1 MDQVSD
7 LLQATQLL
15 KRWSDG
21 DDSALH
27 ALMPMV
33 YEELRAAARAACQK
47 QDFDGQ
53 MQPTV
58 LVHEAYLR
66 IANLNNQEWSGRAHF
81 LAVAAKAMRQ
91 LVIDDAR
98 ARRAAKRGS
107 GERPLTLDTTLFNP
121 KTPHMVDVLSV
132 EEALQNL
139 ARLDERKAKVVEMR
153 FFGGLTNEEVAQVL
167 GVARS
172 TVADDWTFARA
183 WLAEELQEN

>member
-7 LLQATQLL
+7 LTQATQLL

-33 YEELRAAARAACQK
+33 YEELRAAARCVCQK
-47 QDFDGQ
+47 QDFDGH
-53 MQPTV
+53 MQPTM

-66 IANLNNQEWSGRAHF
+66 IANLSDHDWSGKAHF

-98 ARRAAKRGS
+98 ARQAAKRGS
-107 GERPLTLDTTLFNP
+107 GERPLTLDTSIFNP
-121 KTPHMVDVLSV
+121 KTPHMADVLSI

-139 ARLDERKAKVVEMR
+139 AKLDERKARVVEMR

>member
-1 MDQVSD
+1 MDQASD
-7 LLQATQLL
+7 LTQATQLL

-33 YEELRAAARAACQK
+33 YEELRTAARVVCQK
-47 QDFDGQ
+47 HDFDGT
-53 MQPTV
+53 MQPTA
-58 LVHEAYLR
+58 LVHEAYMR
-66 IANLNNQEWSGRAHF
+66 MAALNNPDWSGRTHF

-91 LVIDDAR
+91 LVIDNAR
-98 ARRAAKRGS
+98 ARQAAKRGG
-107 GERPLTLDTTLFNP
+107 GERTLSLDTSIFNP
-121 KTPHMVDVLSV
+121 KTPHMADVLAV

-139 ARLDERKAKVVEMR
+139 AKLDERKAKVVEMR

-183 WLAEELQEN
+183 WLAEELQEH

>member
-1 MDQVSD
+1 MNQSAD
-7 LLQATQLL
+7 LTQATQLL
-15 KRWSDG
+15 QRWSDG

-27 ALMPMV
+27 ALMPLV
-33 YEELRAAARAACQK
+33 YEELRAAARVVCQR

-58 LVHEAYLR
+58 LVHEAYMR
-66 IANLNNQEWSGRAHF
+66 IAALSSPDWSGRAHF

-98 ARRAAKRGS
+98 ARQAAKRGS
-107 GERPLTLDTTLFNP
+107 GERPLAMDTSVLDAR
-121 KTPHMVDVLSV
+121 TPHRTDVLAI
-132 EEALQNL
+132 EEALKNL
-139 ARLDERKAKVVEMR
+139 ARLDERKAKVVELR

-172 TVADDWTFARA
+172 TVSEYWTFARA
-183 WLAEELQEN
+183 WLAEELQS